1 MHAPPETGAVLF
13 QGRALQPAASVTR
26 RSSHVFEGAYM
37 SICLRVKTSIVA
49 LNVPARDALAHAV
62 RDLGGT
68 AARGRGAR
76 PPEGEGP
83 AVALGAAEASGA
95 AVPAASA
102 GRLGASS
109 PGQRCPSIES
119 VLAAPPGPWPR
130 GRPHH
135 REPLNARH
143 TAGARTPQPGLA
155 PRPADDAAVG
165 CLAPGGKRKR
175 TFVLLQNNLSWVH
188 PATMSTRFLTPAI
201 ARRSERSPTFSL
213 SVKQP
218 QIETSEGGD

>member
-1 MHAPPETGAVLF
+1 MKL
-13 QGRALQPAASVTR
+13 RALEPRGSTTPWPKRGKPDASRRGPNRSRRASVR
-26 RSSHVFEGAYM
+26 R
-37 SICLRVKTSIVA
+37 
-49 LNVPARDALAHAV
+49 PA
-62 RDLGGT
+62 GT

-76 PPEGEGP
+76 PREGEGP

-102 GRLGASS
+102 GRLRASS

-143 TAGARTPQPGLA
+143 TTGARTPQPGLA
-155 PRPADDAAVG
+155 PRP
-165 CLAPGGKRKR
+165 
-175 TFVLLQNNLSWVH
+175 
-188 PATMSTRFLTPAI
+188 
-201 ARRSERSPTFSL
+201 
-213 SVKQP
+213 
-218 QIETSEGGD
+218 